1 MLKPGDVVGPYEIR
15 GFVGQG
21 GMGRVY
27 RAFDPRL
34 ERTIALKV
42 IVVPT
47 ANASTPAADSAR
59 LTSEVT
65 SRLLREARAVASL
78 SHPNVV
84 GIYDVGESEGRLY
97 LAMEYVV
104 GSTLRSLVGTTD
116 LPLPRRLRWLVD
128 IARALHAAHTVGLVH
143 RDVKPEN
150 VMVREDG
157 VVKVLDFG
165 IARRTVSP
173 ATDNQEAIDTVTGQG
188 VIAGT
193 PVYMAPEQIKGAEVD
208 ARCDQFAWGVMA
220 YELIAG
226 ARPWADTGDLLALVA
241 KVLTDEP
248 PPLRARHPDVPGA
261 VEETVLRALA
271 KDPKARF
278 ASMADVA
285 DALEPF
291 ASQSTGGGER
301 VRIAPRRDDPTAFAA
316 TTRVP
321 TSVSIAPIVP
331 KDATA
336 ASARSSKARI
346 WSLLVPIALTGALAG
361 GVILARRAHPTP
373 IPPGAPRPLS
383 TVPEA
388 ESAFKEARSL
398 LHDGVDS
405 KGRAAMAKAVELDP
419 TFAAAHLEIAI
430 QTQQE
435 DPSAAQAAFQSAF
448 EHREMLL
455 PRDAALLDASEP
467 YIRAKPDLDEWETR
481 MTSVVFQFPRD
492 PALQLFLGRA
502 RERQGDDEGAK
513 TAYEAAVRLDPSYV
527 PAIAALA
534 GAERNLGHVTEALA
548 ATERCTKLSPVAS
561 TCVEARY
568 RLLTELGEC
577 HRAREEAS
585 QWRTLEPQSPKA
597 SATFARALYADGAP
611 RPSVEEA
618 LGRSW
623 SLLPDTKRATGE
635 LRDRIFLAIDAGDLG
650 KAAELAR
657 EYDEKLPSS
666 ADQIDHAMP
675 ARVRMHLLIESDDL
689 AAAAKVAHG
698 YLDRMD
704 AWQVYPFAT
713 DPAIAFYEPLYRT
726 GEITKEE
733 LSERRARWIERER
746 KRLPGADH
754 ESTRAAWN
762 AWMSVW
768 GGFSETRDEAI
779 DAIAHMPN
787 NAPLPS
793 ARRGA
798 QLDFTMGK
806 VYALAERSDEAISHL
821 LRVTNTCSDEP
832 MLVLRARWYL
842 GNAYETKG
850 NSALAREAYHRVI
863 TTWPATSKS
872 RTMRAAAKRI
882 EALGK

>member
-47 ANASTPAADSAR
+47 PSATTSAADSAR

-104 GSTLRSLVGTTD
+104 GTTLRSLVGATD
-116 LPLPRRLRWLVD
+116 VPLSRRLRWLVD

-173 ATDNQEAIDTVTGQG
+173 TADDQQAIDTVTGQG
-188 VIAGT
+188 AIAGT
-193 PVYMAPEQIKGAEVD
+193 PVYMAPEQIKGSEVD

-226 ARPWADTGDLLALVA
+226 ARPWADSGDLLALVA
-241 KVLTDEP
+241 KVLTEQP
-248 PPLRARHPDVPGA
+248 ASLRERNQDIPAA
-261 VEETVLRALA
+261 VEETVMRALA

-291 ASQSTGGGER
+291 ATQSTGGGER

-321 TSVSIAPIVP
+321 TSVSIAPMP
-331 KDATA
+331 KDAGGPPA
-336 ASARSSKARI
+336 KNPKARI
-346 WSLLVPIALTGALAG
+346 WSLVVPIALTGVLAG
-361 GVILARRAHPTP
+361 AVVLARRAHPTP
-373 IPPGAPRPLS
+373 IPAGAPRPLS

-388 ESAFKEARSL
+388 EAAFKEARNL

-405 KGRAAMAKAVELDP
+405 KGRAAMARAVDLDP

-435 DPSAAQAAFQSAF
+435 DPGAAQAAFQSAF

-492 PALQLFLGRA
+492 PELQLFLGRA

-513 TAYEAAVRLDPSYV
+513 AAYEAAVRLDASYV

-568 RLLTELGEC
+568 RLLAELGEC

-618 LGRSW
+618 LGRAW
-623 SLLPDTKRATGE
+623 SLLPDTKRTTGE
-635 LRDRIFLAIDAGDLG
+635 LRDRIFLAIDAGELG
-650 KAAELAR
+650 KAADLAR
-657 EYDEKLPSS
+657 EYDEKLPAS

-675 ARVRMHLLIESDDL
+675 ARVRMNLLIESDDL
-689 AAAAKVAHG
+689 PGAAKVAHG

-746 KRLPGADH
+746 KRLPGSDH
-754 ESTRAAWN
+754 ESTRASWST
-762 AWMSVW
+762 WMSVW
-768 GGFSETRDEAI
+768 GGFSETREEAV
-779 DAIAHMPN
+779 DAVAHMPN

-806 VYALAERSDEAISHL
+806 VYALAGRPNEAISHL

-842 GNAYETKG
+842 GNAYEAKG
-850 NSALAREAYHRVI
+850 DTALAREAYQRVVM
-863 TTWPATSKS
+863 TWPATAKS
-872 RTMRAAAKRI
+872 RTMRAAAKRL
-882 EALGK
+882 EALGR